1 MTRIKLV
8 EQHIIRVNDPRFAAI
23 DAAAFAS
30 KNLYNAAN
38 YLVRQA
44 FIHEGVYHN
53 NAAVFHLIKGS
64 PEYQALPRKV
74 SNLVLKQLNQ
84 AWTAFFAAIKVWR
97 KQPERFL
104 GRPRLPAYKEKQG
117 RNLLQYDIQ
126 AISKPALAKGIVR
139 PSQLGIEI
147 TTQQRHVRQLR
158 FVPRK
163 GYYVA
168 EIVYEVDPTP
178 APNLDSN
185 LVAGIDLGIDNL
197 ATITTN
203 KRGFTPLVVN
213 GRPLKSIN
221 QYYNKRRA
229 ELQSQL
235 GGNRRR
241 SKQIDRLT
249 TKRNRKVKD
258 YLHKAS
264 RFIIDTLVGQG
275 IGTIV
280 VGRTANWKQAVNI
293 GSRNNQNFVQIPH
306 AQFWQ
311 MIQYKA
317 RLVGIE
323 VMLQEES
330 YTSKCSFLDLESIG
344 KQVSYQGK
352 RIKRGL
358 FRASNGRLINAD
370 CNGAYNIMRKAV
382 PEAFADGI
390 EGIAVCPVR
399 VTPVQR

>member
-241 SKQIDRLT
+241 SRQIDRLT

-280 VGRTANWKQAVNI
+280 VGRNANWKQAVNI

-382 PEAFADGI
+382 RKHSRTG
-390 EGIAVCPVR
+390 
-399 VTPVQR
+399 

>member
-241 SKQIDRLT
+241 SRQIDRLT

-280 VGRTANWKQAVNI
+280 VGRNANWKQAVNI